1 MLRVHVTDLIGDFIH
16 LQAGSPKQLLGTF
29 HSELT
34 VVIHKIL
41 PRFLLKVSGQ
51 IGRIHLHVLRY
62 AGKRYLFAQM
72 SDHKLADPF
81 HWCSLLVFLL
91 AQGLGSLLLFG
102 IWILVSPEFGEAIRA
117 FLSGETEGLPLLE
130 LMPISVFS
138 LILMSLDIIAVLGC
152 HLCLHNIRFATTLDA
167 TTVRWRPALLAAAA
181 AILGAMSISILTG
194 GMELPEAMVQISL
207 AMSHNIWGLIT
218 IVLVGPISEELL
230 FREAI
235 AGEMLRRG
243 AAPWLAIGVSALAFS
258 AAHLN
263 LAQGCYAFPL
273 GILLGIIYY
282 KTGGIV
288 HPCPNLHGALRSTQH
303 CTNDPILEPIQSL
316 QMKKLR
322 ATPIETK
329 ARKGQVNFSKSP
341 PTFVNLT

>member
-1 MLRVHVTDLIGDFIH
+1 M
-16 LQAGSPKQLLGTF
+16 TF
-29 HSELT
+29 HRLSPAILT
-34 VVIHKIL
+34 
-41 PRFLLKVSGQ
+41 
-51 IGRIHLHVLRY
+51 
-62 AGKRYLFAQM
+62 
-72 SDHKLADPF
+72 
-81 HWCSLLVFLL
+81 LLVFLL

-117 FLSGETEGLPLLE
+117 FFSGEAEGLPLLE

-167 TTVRWRPALLAAAA
+167 TAVRWRPALLAAAA

-207 AMSHNIWGLIT
+207 AMSHNFWGLIT

-288 HPCPNLHGALRSTQH
+288 LTSLLHILNNGIVAVQLYADGTEAIETSPAEWFGSATLAQTFMVLFGALSIALMTLFWNRY
-303 CTNDPILEPIQSL
+303 
-316 QMKKLR
+316 
-322 ATPIETK
+322 
-329 ARKGQVNFSKSP
+329 
-341 PTFVNLT
+341 NLCK

>member
-1 MLRVHVTDLIGDFIH
+1 M
-16 LQAGSPKQLLGTF
+16 TF
-29 HSELT
+29 HRLSPAILT
-34 VVIHKIL
+34 
-41 PRFLLKVSGQ
+41 
-51 IGRIHLHVLRY
+51 
-62 AGKRYLFAQM
+62 
-72 SDHKLADPF
+72 
-81 HWCSLLVFLL
+81 LLVFLM

-117 FLSGETEGLPLLE
+117 FLSGEAEGLPLLE

-138 LILMSLDIIAVLGC
+138 LILMFLDIIAVLGC

-207 AMSHNIWGLIT
+207 AMSHNFWGLIT

-263 LAQGCYAFPL
+263 LAQGSYAFPL

-288 HPCPNLHGALRSTQH
+288 LTSLLHILNNGIVAVQLYADGTEAIETSPAEWFGSATLAQTFMVLFGALSIALMTLFWNRY
-303 CTNDPILEPIQSL
+303 
-316 QMKKLR
+316 
-322 ATPIETK
+322 
-329 ARKGQVNFSKSP
+329 
-341 PTFVNLT
+341 NLCK

>member
-1 MLRVHVTDLIGDFIH
+1 MTLHRL
-16 LQAGSPKQLLGTF
+16 SPAI
-29 HSELT
+29 LT
-34 VVIHKIL
+34 
-41 PRFLLKVSGQ
+41 
-51 IGRIHLHVLRY
+51 
-62 AGKRYLFAQM
+62 
-72 SDHKLADPF
+72 
-81 HWCSLLVFLL
+81 LLVFFL

-117 FLSGETEGLPLLE
+117 FLSGEAEGLPLLE

-288 HPCPNLHGALRSTQH
+288 LTSLLHILNNGIVAVQLYADGTEAIETSPAEWFGSTTLAQTFMVLFGALSIALMTLFWNRY
-303 CTNDPILEPIQSL
+303 
-316 QMKKLR
+316 
-322 ATPIETK
+322 
-329 ARKGQVNFSKSP
+329 
-341 PTFVNLT
+341 NLCK

>member
-1 MLRVHVTDLIGDFIH
+1 MTLHRL
-16 LQAGSPKQLLGTF
+16 SPAI
-29 HSELT
+29 LT
-34 VVIHKIL
+34 
-41 PRFLLKVSGQ
+41 
-51 IGRIHLHVLRY
+51 
-62 AGKRYLFAQM
+62 
-72 SDHKLADPF
+72 
-81 HWCSLLVFLL
+81 LLVFLL

-207 AMSHNIWGLIT
+207 AMSHNFWGLIT

-263 LAQGCYAFPL
+263 LAQGCYA
-273 GILLGIIYY
+273 Y

-288 HPCPNLHGALRSTQH
+288 LTSLLHILNNGIVAVQLYADGTEAIETSPAEWFGSATLAQTFMVLFGALSIALMTLFWNRY
-303 CTNDPILEPIQSL
+303 
-316 QMKKLR
+316 
-322 ATPIETK
+322 
-329 ARKGQVNFSKSP
+329 
-341 PTFVNLT
+341 NLCK

>member
-1 MLRVHVTDLIGDFIH
+1 M
-16 LQAGSPKQLLGTF
+16 TF
-29 HSELT
+29 HRLSPAILT
-34 VVIHKIL
+34 
-41 PRFLLKVSGQ
+41 
-51 IGRIHLHVLRY
+51 
-62 AGKRYLFAQM
+62 
-72 SDHKLADPF
+72 
-81 HWCSLLVFLL
+81 LLVFLL

-117 FLSGETEGLPLLE
+117 FLSGEAEGLPLLE

-167 TTVRWRPALLAAAA
+167 TAVRWRPALLAAAA

-207 AMSHNIWGLIT
+207 AMSHNFWGLIT

-288 HPCPNLHGALRSTQH
+288 LTSLLHILNNGIVAVQLYADGTEAIETSPAEWFGSTTLAQTFMVLFGALSIALMTLFWNRY
-303 CTNDPILEPIQSL
+303 
-316 QMKKLR
+316 
-322 ATPIETK
+322 
-329 ARKGQVNFSKSP
+329 
-341 PTFVNLT
+341 NLCK

>member
-1 MLRVHVTDLIGDFIH
+1 MTLHRL
-16 LQAGSPKQLLGTF
+16 SPAI
-29 HSELT
+29 LT
-34 VVIHKIL
+34 
-41 PRFLLKVSGQ
+41 
-51 IGRIHLHVLRY
+51 
-62 AGKRYLFAQM
+62 
-72 SDHKLADPF
+72 
-81 HWCSLLVFLL
+81 LLVFFL

-117 FLSGETEGLPLLE
+117 FLSGEAEGLPLLE

-138 LILMSLDIIAVLGC
+138 LILMFLDIIAVLGC

-288 HPCPNLHGALRSTQH
+288 LTSLLHILNNGIVAVQLYADGTEAIETSPAEWFGSTTLAQTFMVLFGALSIALMTLFWNRY
-303 CTNDPILEPIQSL
+303 
-316 QMKKLR
+316 
-322 ATPIETK
+322 
-329 ARKGQVNFSKSP
+329 
-341 PTFVNLT
+341 NLCK

>member
-1 MLRVHVTDLIGDFIH
+1 MTLHRF
-16 LQAGSPKQLLGTF
+16 SPAI
-29 HSELT
+29 LT
-34 VVIHKIL
+34 
-41 PRFLLKVSGQ
+41 
-51 IGRIHLHVLRY
+51 
-62 AGKRYLFAQM
+62 
-72 SDHKLADPF
+72 
-81 HWCSLLVFLL
+81 LLVFLL

-117 FLSGETEGLPLLE
+117 FLSGEAEGLPLLE

-288 HPCPNLHGALRSTQH
+288 LTSLLHILNNGIVAVQLYADGTEAIETSPAEWFGSTTLAQTFMVLFGALSIALMTLFWNRY
-303 CTNDPILEPIQSL
+303 
-316 QMKKLR
+316 
-322 ATPIETK
+322 
-329 ARKGQVNFSKSP
+329 
-341 PTFVNLT
+341 NLCK

>member
-1 MLRVHVTDLIGDFIH
+1 M
-16 LQAGSPKQLLGTF
+16 TF
-29 HSELT
+29 HRLSPAILT
-34 VVIHKIL
+34 
-41 PRFLLKVSGQ
+41 
-51 IGRIHLHVLRY
+51 
-62 AGKRYLFAQM
+62 
-72 SDHKLADPF
+72 
-81 HWCSLLVFLL
+81 LLVFFL

-117 FLSGETEGLPLLE
+117 FLSGEAEGLPLLE

-207 AMSHNIWGLIT
+207 AMSHNFWGLIT

-288 HPCPNLHGALRSTQH
+288 LTSLLHILNNGIVAFQLYVDGPEAVETSPAEWFGSATLAQTFMVLFGALSIALMTLFWNRY
-303 CTNDPILEPIQSL
+303 
-316 QMKKLR
+316 
-322 ATPIETK
+322 
-329 ARKGQVNFSKSP
+329 
-341 PTFVNLT
+341 NLCK

>member
-1 MLRVHVTDLIGDFIH
+1 M
-16 LQAGSPKQLLGTF
+16 TF
-29 HSELT
+29 HRLSPAILT
-34 VVIHKIL
+34 
-41 PRFLLKVSGQ
+41 
-51 IGRIHLHVLRY
+51 
-62 AGKRYLFAQM
+62 
-72 SDHKLADPF
+72 
-81 HWCSLLVFLL
+81 LLVFLL

-117 FLSGETEGLPLLE
+117 YLSGEAEGLPLLE

-194 GMELPEAMVQISL
+194 GIELPEAMVQISL

-288 HPCPNLHGALRSTQH
+288 LTSLLHILNNGIVAVQLYADGTEAIETSPAEWFGSATLAQTFMVLFGALSIALMTLFWNRY
-303 CTNDPILEPIQSL
+303 
-316 QMKKLR
+316 
-322 ATPIETK
+322 
-329 ARKGQVNFSKSP
+329 
-341 PTFVNLT
+341 NLCK

>member
-1 MLRVHVTDLIGDFIH
+1 M
-16 LQAGSPKQLLGTF
+16 
-29 HSELT
+29 
-34 VVIHKIL
+34 
-41 PRFLLKVSGQ
+41 
-51 IGRIHLHVLRY
+51 
-62 AGKRYLFAQM
+62 
-72 SDHKLADPF
+72 
-81 HWCSLLVFLL
+81 
-91 AQGLGSLLLFG
+91 LLFG

-117 FLSGETEGLPLLE
+117 YLSGEAEGLPLLE

-207 AMSHNIWGLIT
+207 AMSHNFWGLIT

-288 HPCPNLHGALRSTQH
+288 LTSLLHILNNGIVAVQLYADGTEAIETSPAEWFGSATLAQTFMVLFGALSIALMTLFWNRY
-303 CTNDPILEPIQSL
+303 
-316 QMKKLR
+316 
-322 ATPIETK
+322 
-329 ARKGQVNFSKSP
+329 
-341 PTFVNLT
+341 NLCK

>member
-1 MLRVHVTDLIGDFIH
+1 MTSLRL
-16 LQAGSPKQLLGTF
+16 SPAI
-29 HSELT
+29 LT
-34 VVIHKIL
+34 
-41 PRFLLKVSGQ
+41 
-51 IGRIHLHVLRY
+51 
-62 AGKRYLFAQM
+62 
-72 SDHKLADPF
+72 
-81 HWCSLLVFLL
+81 LLVFLL

-117 FLSGETEGLPLLE
+117 FLSGEAEGVPLLE
-130 LMPISVFS
+130 LIPISVFS

-152 HLCLHNIRFATTLDA
+152 HLCLHNIRFASTLDA
-167 TTVRWRPALLAAAA
+167 TTVKWRPAMLAAAGA
-181 AILGAMSISILTG
+181 VLGAMSISILTG
-194 GMELPEAMVQISL
+194 DIELPEAMVQISL
-207 AMSHNIWGLIT
+207 AMSHNFWGLIT
-218 IVLVGPISEELL
+218 VVIVGPVTEELL

-288 HPCPNLHGALRSTQH
+288 LTSLLHILNNGIVAFQLYADGTDAIETSPAEWFGSTTLALTFMTLFGALSIVLMTLFWNRY
-303 CTNDPILEPIQSL
+303 
-316 QMKKLR
+316 
-322 ATPIETK
+322 
-329 ARKGQVNFSKSP
+329 
-341 PTFVNLT
+341 NLCK

>member
-1 MLRVHVTDLIGDFIH
+1 MTLHRL
-16 LQAGSPKQLLGTF
+16 SPAI
-29 HSELT
+29 LT
-34 VVIHKIL
+34 
-41 PRFLLKVSGQ
+41 
-51 IGRIHLHVLRY
+51 
-62 AGKRYLFAQM
+62 
-72 SDHKLADPF
+72 
-81 HWCSLLVFLL
+81 LLVFLL

-288 HPCPNLHGALRSTQH
+288 LISLLHILNNGIVAVQLYADGTEAIETSPAEWFGSATLAQTFMVLFGALSIALMTLFWNRY
-303 CTNDPILEPIQSL
+303 
-316 QMKKLR
+316 
-322 ATPIETK
+322 
-329 ARKGQVNFSKSP
+329 
-341 PTFVNLT
+341 NLCK

>member
-1 MLRVHVTDLIGDFIH
+1 M
-16 LQAGSPKQLLGTF
+16 TF
-29 HSELT
+29 HRLSPAILT
-34 VVIHKIL
+34 
-41 PRFLLKVSGQ
+41 
-51 IGRIHLHVLRY
+51 
-62 AGKRYLFAQM
+62 
-72 SDHKLADPF
+72 
-81 HWCSLLVFLL
+81 LLVFLL

-117 FLSGETEGLPLLE
+117 YLSGEAEGLPLLE

-194 GMELPEAMVQISL
+194 DLELPEAMVQISL

-288 HPCPNLHGALRSTQH
+288 LTSLLHILNNGIVAVQLYADGTEAIETSPAEWFGSATLAQTFMVLFGALSIALMTLFWNRY
-303 CTNDPILEPIQSL
+303 
-316 QMKKLR
+316 
-322 ATPIETK
+322 
-329 ARKGQVNFSKSP
+329 
-341 PTFVNLT
+341 NLCK

>member
-1 MLRVHVTDLIGDFIH
+1 M
-16 LQAGSPKQLLGTF
+16 TF
-29 HSELT
+29 HRLSPAILT
-34 VVIHKIL
+34 
-41 PRFLLKVSGQ
+41 
-51 IGRIHLHVLRY
+51 
-62 AGKRYLFAQM
+62 
-72 SDHKLADPF
+72 
-81 HWCSLLVFLL
+81 LLVFFL

-117 FLSGETEGLPLLE
+117 FLSGEAEGLPLLE

-138 LILMSLDIIAVLGC
+138 LILMFLDIIAVLGC

-288 HPCPNLHGALRSTQH
+288 LTSLLHILNNGIVAVQLYADGTEAIETSPAEWFGSTTLAQTFMVLFGALSIALMTLFWNRY
-303 CTNDPILEPIQSL
+303 
-316 QMKKLR
+316 
-322 ATPIETK
+322 
-329 ARKGQVNFSKSP
+329 
-341 PTFVNLT
+341 NLCK

>member
-1 MLRVHVTDLIGDFIH
+1 M
-16 LQAGSPKQLLGTF
+16 TF
-29 HSELT
+29 HRFSPAILT
-34 VVIHKIL
+34 
-41 PRFLLKVSGQ
+41 
-51 IGRIHLHVLRY
+51 
-62 AGKRYLFAQM
+62 
-72 SDHKLADPF
+72 
-81 HWCSLLVFLL
+81 LLVFLL

-117 FLSGETEGLPLLE
+117 YLSGEAEGLPLLE

-207 AMSHNIWGLIT
+207 AMSHNFWGLIT

-288 HPCPNLHGALRSTQH
+288 LTSLLHILNNGIVAVQLYADGTEAIETSPAEWFGSATLAQTFMVLFGALSIALMTLFWNRY
-303 CTNDPILEPIQSL
+303 
-316 QMKKLR
+316 
-322 ATPIETK
+322 
-329 ARKGQVNFSKSP
+329 
-341 PTFVNLT
+341 NLCK

>member
-1 MLRVHVTDLIGDFIH
+1 MTCHRL
-16 LQAGSPKQLLGTF
+16 SPAI
-29 HSELT
+29 LT
-34 VVIHKIL
+34 
-41 PRFLLKVSGQ
+41 
-51 IGRIHLHVLRY
+51 
-62 AGKRYLFAQM
+62 
-72 SDHKLADPF
+72 
-81 HWCSLLVFLL
+81 LLVFLL

-194 GMELPEAMVQISL
+194 DLELPEAMVQISL
-207 AMSHNIWGLIT
+207 AMSHNFWGLIT
-218 IVLVGPISEELL
+218 IVLVGPVSEELL

-288 HPCPNLHGALRSTQH
+288 LTSLLHVLNNGIVAVQLYADGPEAVETSPAEWFGSATLAQTFMVLFGALSIALMTLFWNRY
-303 CTNDPILEPIQSL
+303 
-316 QMKKLR
+316 
-322 ATPIETK
+322 
-329 ARKGQVNFSKSP
+329 
-341 PTFVNLT
+341 NLCK

>member
-1 MLRVHVTDLIGDFIH
+1 M
-16 LQAGSPKQLLGTF
+16 TF
-29 HSELT
+29 HRLSPAILT
-34 VVIHKIL
+34 
-41 PRFLLKVSGQ
+41 
-51 IGRIHLHVLRY
+51 
-62 AGKRYLFAQM
+62 
-72 SDHKLADPF
+72 
-81 HWCSLLVFLL
+81 LLVFFL

-117 FLSGETEGLPLLE
+117 FFSGETEGLPLLE

-181 AILGAMSISILTG
+181 AILGGMSISILTG

-288 HPCPNLHGALRSTQH
+288 LTSLLHILNNGIVAVQLYADGTEAIETSPAEWFGSTTLAQTFMVLFGALSIALMTLFWNRY
-303 CTNDPILEPIQSL
+303 
-316 QMKKLR
+316 
-322 ATPIETK
+322 
-329 ARKGQVNFSKSP
+329 
-341 PTFVNLT
+341 NLCK

>member
-1 MLRVHVTDLIGDFIH
+1 M
-16 LQAGSPKQLLGTF
+16 TF
-29 HSELT
+29 HRLSPAILT
-34 VVIHKIL
+34 
-41 PRFLLKVSGQ
+41 
-51 IGRIHLHVLRY
+51 
-62 AGKRYLFAQM
+62 
-72 SDHKLADPF
+72 
-81 HWCSLLVFLL
+81 LLVFLL

-117 FLSGETEGLPLLE
+117 FLSGEAEGLPLLE

-167 TTVRWRPALLAAAA
+167 TTVRWRPAMLAAAA
-181 AILGAMSISILTG
+181 AILGALSISILTG

-218 IVLVGPISEELL
+218 IVLVGPVSEELL

-288 HPCPNLHGALRSTQH
+288 LTSLLHILNNGIVAVQLYADGTEAIETSPTEWFGSTTLAQTFMVLFGALSIALMTLFWNRY
-303 CTNDPILEPIQSL
+303 
-316 QMKKLR
+316 
-322 ATPIETK
+322 
-329 ARKGQVNFSKSP
+329 
-341 PTFVNLT
+341 NLCK

>member
-1 MLRVHVTDLIGDFIH
+1 MTLHRL
-16 LQAGSPKQLLGTF
+16 SPAI
-29 HSELT
+29 LT
-34 VVIHKIL
+34 
-41 PRFLLKVSGQ
+41 
-51 IGRIHLHVLRY
+51 
-62 AGKRYLFAQM
+62 
-72 SDHKLADPF
+72 
-81 HWCSLLVFLL
+81 LLVFFL

-117 FLSGETEGLPLLE
+117 FLSGEAEGLPLLE

-288 HPCPNLHGALRSTQH
+288 LTSLLHILNNGIVAVQLYADGTEAIETSPAEWFGSATLAQTFMVLFGALSIALMTLFWNRY
-303 CTNDPILEPIQSL
+303 
-316 QMKKLR
+316 
-322 ATPIETK
+322 
-329 ARKGQVNFSKSP
+329 
-341 PTFVNLT
+341 NLCK

>member
-1 MLRVHVTDLIGDFIH
+1 MTCHRL
-16 LQAGSPKQLLGTF
+16 SPAI
-29 HSELT
+29 LT
-34 VVIHKIL
+34 
-41 PRFLLKVSGQ
+41 
-51 IGRIHLHVLRY
+51 
-62 AGKRYLFAQM
+62 
-72 SDHKLADPF
+72 
-81 HWCSLLVFLL
+81 LLVFLL

-117 FLSGETEGLPLLE
+117 FLSGEAEGLPLLE

-207 AMSHNIWGLIT
+207 AMSHNFWGLIT

-288 HPCPNLHGALRSTQH
+288 LTSLLHVLNNGIVAVQLYADGPEAVETSPAEWFGSTTLAQTFMVLFGALS
-303 CTNDPILEPIQSL
+303 IALMIQFWN
-316 QMKKLR
+316 R
-322 ATPIETK
+322 Y
-329 ARKGQVNFSKSP
+329 
-341 PTFVNLT
+341 NLCK

>member
-1 MLRVHVTDLIGDFIH
+1 M
-16 LQAGSPKQLLGTF
+16 TF
-29 HSELT
+29 HRLSPAILT
-34 VVIHKIL
+34 
-41 PRFLLKVSGQ
+41 
-51 IGRIHLHVLRY
+51 
-62 AGKRYLFAQM
+62 
-72 SDHKLADPF
+72 
-81 HWCSLLVFLL
+81 LLVFLL

-117 FLSGETEGLPLLE
+117 FLSGEAEGLPLLE

-138 LILMSLDIIAVLGC
+138 LILMFLDIIAVLGC

-207 AMSHNIWGLIT
+207 AMSHNFWGLIT
-218 IVLVGPISEELL
+218 IVLVGPIREELL

-288 HPCPNLHGALRSTQH
+288 LTSLLHILNNGIVAVQLYADGTEAIETSPAEWFGSATLAQTFMVLFGALSIALMTLFWNRY
-303 CTNDPILEPIQSL
+303 
-316 QMKKLR
+316 
-322 ATPIETK
+322 
-329 ARKGQVNFSKSP
+329 
-341 PTFVNLT
+341 NLCK

>member
-1 MLRVHVTDLIGDFIH
+1 M
-16 LQAGSPKQLLGTF
+16 TF
-29 HSELT
+29 HRLSPAILT
-34 VVIHKIL
+34 
-41 PRFLLKVSGQ
+41 
-51 IGRIHLHVLRY
+51 
-62 AGKRYLFAQM
+62 
-72 SDHKLADPF
+72 
-81 HWCSLLVFLL
+81 LLVFLL

-117 FLSGETEGLPLLE
+117 FLSGEAEGVPLLE
-130 LMPISVFS
+130 LIPISVFS

-167 TTVRWRPALLAAAA
+167 TTVKWRPAMLAAAGA
-181 AILGAMSISILTG
+181 VLGAMSISILTG
-194 GMELPEAMVQISL
+194 DIELPEAMVQISL
-207 AMSHNIWGLIT
+207 AMSHNFWGLIT
-218 IVLVGPISEELL
+218 VVIVGPVTEELL

-288 HPCPNLHGALRSTQH
+288 LTSLLHILNNGIVAVQLYADGTEAVETSPAEWFGSTTLAQTFMVLFGALSIALMTLFWNRY
-303 CTNDPILEPIQSL
+303 
-316 QMKKLR
+316 
-322 ATPIETK
+322 
-329 ARKGQVNFSKSP
+329 
-341 PTFVNLT
+341 NLCK

>member
-1 MLRVHVTDLIGDFIH
+1 M
-16 LQAGSPKQLLGTF
+16 TF
-29 HSELT
+29 HRFSPAILT
-34 VVIHKIL
+34 
-41 PRFLLKVSGQ
+41 
-51 IGRIHLHVLRY
+51 
-62 AGKRYLFAQM
+62 
-72 SDHKLADPF
+72 
-81 HWCSLLVFLL
+81 LLVFFL

-207 AMSHNIWGLIT
+207 AMSHNFWGLIT

-288 HPCPNLHGALRSTQH
+288 LTSLLHILNNGIVAVQLYADGTEAIETSPAEWFGSTTLAQTFMVLFGALSIALMTLFWNRY
-303 CTNDPILEPIQSL
+303 
-316 QMKKLR
+316 
-322 ATPIETK
+322 
-329 ARKGQVNFSKSP
+329 
-341 PTFVNLT
+341 NLCK

>member
-1 MLRVHVTDLIGDFIH
+1 M
-16 LQAGSPKQLLGTF
+16 TF
-29 HSELT
+29 HRLSPAILT
-34 VVIHKIL
+34 
-41 PRFLLKVSGQ
+41 
-51 IGRIHLHVLRY
+51 
-62 AGKRYLFAQM
+62 
-72 SDHKLADPF
+72 
-81 HWCSLLVFLL
+81 LLVFLL

-117 FLSGETEGLPLLE
+117 FLSGEAEGVPLLE
-130 LMPISVFS
+130 LIPISVFS

-152 HLCLHNIRFATTLDA
+152 HLCLHNIRFASTLDA
-167 TTVRWRPALLAAAA
+167 TTVKWRPALLAAAGA
-181 AILGAMSISILTG
+181 VLGAMSISILTG
-194 GMELPEAMVQISL
+194 DIELPEAMVQISL
-207 AMSHNIWGLIT
+207 AMSHNFWGLIT
-218 IVLVGPISEELL
+218 VVIVGPVTEELL

-288 HPCPNLHGALRSTQH
+288 LTSLLHILNNGIVAVQLYADGAEALETSPTEWFGSAALAQTFMVLFGALSIALTAIFWKRY
-303 CTNDPILEPIQSL
+303 
-316 QMKKLR
+316 
-322 ATPIETK
+322 
-329 ARKGQVNFSKSP
+329 
-341 PTFVNLT
+341 NLCK

>member
-1 MLRVHVTDLIGDFIH
+1 M
-16 LQAGSPKQLLGTF
+16 TF
-29 HSELT
+29 HRLSPAILT
-34 VVIHKIL
+34 
-41 PRFLLKVSGQ
+41 
-51 IGRIHLHVLRY
+51 
-62 AGKRYLFAQM
+62 
-72 SDHKLADPF
+72 
-81 HWCSLLVFLL
+81 LLVFLL

-117 FLSGETEGLPLLE
+117 FLSGEAEGLPLLE

-207 AMSHNIWGLIT
+207 AMSHNFWGLIT

-288 HPCPNLHGALRSTQH
+288 LTSLLHILNNGIVAVQLYADGTEAIETSPAEWFGSATLAQTFMVLFGALSIALMTLFWNRY
-303 CTNDPILEPIQSL
+303 
-316 QMKKLR
+316 
-322 ATPIETK
+322 
-329 ARKGQVNFSKSP
+329 
-341 PTFVNLT
+341 NLCK

>member
-1 MLRVHVTDLIGDFIH
+1 M
-16 LQAGSPKQLLGTF
+16 TF
-29 HSELT
+29 HRLSPAILT
-34 VVIHKIL
+34 
-41 PRFLLKVSGQ
+41 
-51 IGRIHLHVLRY
+51 
-62 AGKRYLFAQM
+62 
-72 SDHKLADPF
+72 
-81 HWCSLLVFLL
+81 LLVFLL

-117 FLSGETEGLPLLE
+117 FLSGEAEGLPLLE

-138 LILMSLDIIAVLGC
+138 LILMFLDIIAVLGC

-207 AMSHNIWGLIT
+207 AMSHNFWGLIT

-288 HPCPNLHGALRSTQH
+288 LTSLLHILNNGIVAVQLYADGTEAIETSPAEWFGSATLAQTFMVLFGALSIALMTLFWNRY
-303 CTNDPILEPIQSL
+303 
-316 QMKKLR
+316 
-322 ATPIETK
+322 
-329 ARKGQVNFSKSP
+329 
-341 PTFVNLT
+341 NLCK

>member
-1 MLRVHVTDLIGDFIH
+1 MTLHRL
-16 LQAGSPKQLLGTF
+16 SPAI
-29 HSELT
+29 LT
-34 VVIHKIL
+34 
-41 PRFLLKVSGQ
+41 
-51 IGRIHLHVLRY
+51 
-62 AGKRYLFAQM
+62 
-72 SDHKLADPF
+72 
-81 HWCSLLVFLL
+81 LLVFLL

-288 HPCPNLHGALRSTQH
+288 LTLLLHILNNGIVAVQLYADGTEAIETSPAEWFGSATLAQTFMVLFGALSIALMTLFWNRY
-303 CTNDPILEPIQSL
+303 
-316 QMKKLR
+316 
-322 ATPIETK
+322 
-329 ARKGQVNFSKSP
+329 
-341 PTFVNLT
+341 NLCK

>member
-1 MLRVHVTDLIGDFIH
+1 M
-16 LQAGSPKQLLGTF
+16 TF
-29 HSELT
+29 HRLSPAILT
-34 VVIHKIL
+34 
-41 PRFLLKVSGQ
+41 
-51 IGRIHLHVLRY
+51 
-62 AGKRYLFAQM
+62 
-72 SDHKLADPF
+72 
-81 HWCSLLVFLL
+81 LLVFLL

-117 FLSGETEGLPLLE
+117 YLSGEAEGLPLLE

-167 TTVRWRPALLAAAA
+167 TAVRWRPALLAAAA

-207 AMSHNIWGLIT
+207 AMSHNFWGLIT

-288 HPCPNLHGALRSTQH
+288 LTSLLHILNNGIVAVQLYADGTEAIETSPAEWFGSATLAQTFMVLFGALSIALMTLFWNRY
-303 CTNDPILEPIQSL
+303 
-316 QMKKLR
+316 
-322 ATPIETK
+322 
-329 ARKGQVNFSKSP
+329 
-341 PTFVNLT
+341 NLCK

>member
-1 MLRVHVTDLIGDFIH
+1 M
-16 LQAGSPKQLLGTF
+16 TF
-29 HSELT
+29 HRLSPAILT
-34 VVIHKIL
+34 
-41 PRFLLKVSGQ
+41 
-51 IGRIHLHVLRY
+51 
-62 AGKRYLFAQM
+62 
-72 SDHKLADPF
+72 
-81 HWCSLLVFLL
+81 LLVFFL

-117 FLSGETEGLPLLE
+117 FFSGETEGLPLLE

-207 AMSHNIWGLIT
+207 AMSHNFWGLIT
-218 IVLVGPISEELL
+218 IVLVGPVSEELL

-288 HPCPNLHGALRSTQH
+288 LTSLLHILNNGIVAVQLYADGTEAIETSPAEWFGSATLAQTFMVLFGALSIALMTLFWNRY
-303 CTNDPILEPIQSL
+303 
-316 QMKKLR
+316 
-322 ATPIETK
+322 
-329 ARKGQVNFSKSP
+329 
-341 PTFVNLT
+341 NLCK

>member
-1 MLRVHVTDLIGDFIH
+1 M
-16 LQAGSPKQLLGTF
+16 TF
-29 HSELT
+29 HRLSPAILT
-34 VVIHKIL
+34 
-41 PRFLLKVSGQ
+41 
-51 IGRIHLHVLRY
+51 
-62 AGKRYLFAQM
+62 
-72 SDHKLADPF
+72 
-81 HWCSLLVFLL
+81 LLVFLL

-218 IVLVGPISEELL
+218 IVLVGPVSEELL

-288 HPCPNLHGALRSTQH
+288 LTSLLHILNNGIVAVQLYADGTEAIETSPAEWFGSTTLAQTFMVLFGALSIALMTLFCNRY
-303 CTNDPILEPIQSL
+303 
-316 QMKKLR
+316 
-322 ATPIETK
+322 
-329 ARKGQVNFSKSP
+329 
-341 PTFVNLT
+341 NLCK

>member
-1 MLRVHVTDLIGDFIH
+1 M
-16 LQAGSPKQLLGTF
+16 TF
-29 HSELT
+29 HRLSPAILT
-34 VVIHKIL
+34 
-41 PRFLLKVSGQ
+41 
-51 IGRIHLHVLRY
+51 
-62 AGKRYLFAQM
+62 
-72 SDHKLADPF
+72 
-81 HWCSLLVFLL
+81 LLVFFL

-117 FLSGETEGLPLLE
+117 FLSGEAEGLPLLE

-288 HPCPNLHGALRSTQH
+288 LTSLLHILNNGIVAVQLYADGTEAIETSPAEWFGSTTLAQTFMVLFGALSIALMTLFWNRY
-303 CTNDPILEPIQSL
+303 
-316 QMKKLR
+316 
-322 ATPIETK
+322 
-329 ARKGQVNFSKSP
+329 
-341 PTFVNLT
+341 NLCK

>member
-1 MLRVHVTDLIGDFIH
+1 M
-16 LQAGSPKQLLGTF
+16 TF
-29 HSELT
+29 HRLSPAILT
-34 VVIHKIL
+34 
-41 PRFLLKVSGQ
+41 
-51 IGRIHLHVLRY
+51 
-62 AGKRYLFAQM
+62 
-72 SDHKLADPF
+72 
-81 HWCSLLVFLL
+81 LLVFLL

-117 FLSGETEGLPLLE
+117 FLSGEAEGLPLLE

-288 HPCPNLHGALRSTQH
+288 LTSLLHILNNGIVAVQLYADGTEAIETSPAEWFGSTTLAQTFMVLFGALSIALMTLFWNRY
-303 CTNDPILEPIQSL
+303 
-316 QMKKLR
+316 
-322 ATPIETK
+322 
-329 ARKGQVNFSKSP
+329 
-341 PTFVNLT
+341 NLCK

>member
-1 MLRVHVTDLIGDFIH
+1 M
-16 LQAGSPKQLLGTF
+16 TF
-29 HSELT
+29 HRLSPAILT
-34 VVIHKIL
+34 
-41 PRFLLKVSGQ
+41 
-51 IGRIHLHVLRY
+51 
-62 AGKRYLFAQM
+62 
-72 SDHKLADPF
+72 
-81 HWCSLLVFLL
+81 LLVFLL

-117 FLSGETEGLPLLE
+117 FLSGEAEGVPLLE
-130 LMPISVFS
+130 LIPISVFS

-152 HLCLHNIRFATTLDA
+152 HLCLHNIRFASTLDA
-167 TTVRWRPALLAAAA
+167 TTVKWRPALLAAAGA
-181 AILGAMSISILTG
+181 VLGAMSISILTG
-194 GMELPEAMVQISL
+194 DIELPEAMVQISL
-207 AMSHNIWGLIT
+207 AMSHNFWGLIT
-218 IVLVGPISEELL
+218 VVIVGPVTEELL

-288 HPCPNLHGALRSTQH
+288 LTSLLHILNNGIVAVQLYADGTEAIETSPAEWFGSATLAQTFMVLFGALSIALMTLFWNRY
-303 CTNDPILEPIQSL
+303 
-316 QMKKLR
+316 
-322 ATPIETK
+322 
-329 ARKGQVNFSKSP
+329 
-341 PTFVNLT
+341 NLCK

>member
-1 MLRVHVTDLIGDFIH
+1 M
-16 LQAGSPKQLLGTF
+16 TF
-29 HSELT
+29 HRLSPAILT
-34 VVIHKIL
+34 
-41 PRFLLKVSGQ
+41 
-51 IGRIHLHVLRY
+51 
-62 AGKRYLFAQM
+62 
-72 SDHKLADPF
+72 
-81 HWCSLLVFLL
+81 LLVFLL

-117 FLSGETEGLPLLE
+117 FLSGEAEGLPLLE

-152 HLCLHNIRFATTLDA
+152 HLCLHNIRFASTLDA
-167 TTVRWRPALLAAAA
+167 TTVKWRPAMLAAAGA
-181 AILGAMSISILTG
+181 VLGAMSISILTG
-194 GMELPEAMVQISL
+194 DIELPEAMVQISL
-207 AMSHNIWGLIT
+207 AMSHNFWGLIT
-218 IVLVGPISEELL
+218 VVIVGPVTEELL

-288 HPCPNLHGALRSTQH
+288 LTSLLHILNNGIVAVQLYADGTEAIETSPAEWFGSTTLAQTFMVLFGALSIALMTLFWNRY
-303 CTNDPILEPIQSL
+303 
-316 QMKKLR
+316 
-322 ATPIETK
+322 
-329 ARKGQVNFSKSP
+329 
-341 PTFVNLT
+341 NLCK

>member
-1 MLRVHVTDLIGDFIH
+1 M
-16 LQAGSPKQLLGTF
+16 TF
-29 HSELT
+29 HRFSPAILT
-34 VVIHKIL
+34 
-41 PRFLLKVSGQ
+41 
-51 IGRIHLHVLRY
+51 
-62 AGKRYLFAQM
+62 
-72 SDHKLADPF
+72 
-81 HWCSLLVFLL
+81 LLVFLL

-117 FLSGETEGLPLLE
+117 YLSGEAEGLPLLE

-194 GMELPEAMVQISL
+194 DIELPEAMVQISL
-207 AMSHNIWGLIT
+207 AMSHNFWGLIT

-288 HPCPNLHGALRSTQH
+288 LTSLLHILNNGIVAVQLYADGTEAIETSPAEWFGSTTLAQTFMVLFGALSIALMTLFWNRY
-303 CTNDPILEPIQSL
+303 
-316 QMKKLR
+316 
-322 ATPIETK
+322 
-329 ARKGQVNFSKSP
+329 
-341 PTFVNLT
+341 NLCK